1 MEISQEG
8 DIANWMIPGKL
19 VKGMG
24 GAMDLV
30 AGVKRVI
37 VVMEHVNKKGE
48 SKIIPKCTLPLTG
61 QKCIDMVITELCV
74 LEMDK
79 SKRRFVLKELAPGV
93 SVEEVIAKTTAEIL
107 VPSAVGTVSCS

>member
-1 MEISQEG
+1 
-8 DIANWMIPGKL
+8 
-19 VKGMG
+19 MG

-74 LEMDK
+74 LVMDPA
-79 SKRRFVLKELAPGV
+79 KRRFTLTELAPGV
-93 SVEEVIAKTTAEIL
+93 SADDVVRQTEAEIL
-107 VPSAVGTVSCS
+107 IAPTLKTIAV